1 MRGRVVNGGGDF
13 FGNDAAATG
22 ELTASLDHVV
32 VNEFEEYFIELL
44 QDMETV
50 IRFRI
55 LHPSKIP
62 TAHLTRRGLCRHCYY
77 LKSYE
82 YGTYCQ
88 SAVSCVFHI
97 MVLKGVEISDITSP
111 GA

>member
-13 FGNDAAATG
+13 FGSDAAATG

-62 TAHLTRRGLCRHCYY
+62 TAH
-77 LKSYE
+77 
-82 YGTYCQ
+82 
-88 SAVSCVFHI
+88 VSST
-97 MVLKGVEISDITSP
+97 ISFLVQNE
-111 GA
+111 G